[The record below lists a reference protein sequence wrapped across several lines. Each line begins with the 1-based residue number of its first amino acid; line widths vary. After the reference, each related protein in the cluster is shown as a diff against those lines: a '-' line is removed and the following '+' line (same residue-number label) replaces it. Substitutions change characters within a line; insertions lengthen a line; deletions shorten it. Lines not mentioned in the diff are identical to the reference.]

1 LFLQQGKDFFL
12 TEIKYAKIPEYSSG
26 KVKTPVLTGTAPNKE
41 NSASKN
47 LMITDNDM
55 GHNDFPFISIQFIVT
70 NI

>member
-12 TEIKYAKIPEYSSG
+12 TGIKYAKIPEYSSG

-47 LMITDNDM
+47 LMITDKDM
-55 GHNDFPFISIQFIVT
+55 GHNVLPFVSIQFIVT
-70 NI
+70 DT